1 MPAALVFTFPPHFE
15 SIMEEA
21 SNSPSNTVMPINAPV
36 NLSESILEI
45 TFNAADK
52 IKIAVEN
59 ASIIVPALANCITP
73 FPPRVLPNAAIAAE
87 SSTTKTLRAASAPE
101 SFSESINA
109 NTKSEPASTATAF
122 AIFIN
127 TSAFKAA

>member
-1 MPAALVFTFPPHFE
+1 MAGIGTG
-15 SIMEEA
+15 IM
-21 SNSPSNTVMPINAPV
+21 NFIPINAPV

-73 FPPRVLPNAAIAAE
+73 FPPGMFSNVNLILANVKNTLISYQAALKADVLMKIA
-87 SSTTKTLRAASAPE
+87 
-101 SFSESINA
+101 
-109 NTKSEPASTATAF
+109 
-122 AIFIN
+122 
-127 TSAFKAA
+127 KAVAVLAGSLFG